1 MREQRRIL
9 AALLAGVAA
18 LAITAPATAQDWKEF
33 RSARQTPADLETLQ
47 VELAYGA
54 GRLAVEPASPGFLY
68 DLRVQYDA
76 ERFLPVRNWA
86 VEDGR
91 GNLRISLTG
100 RESSEGRR
108 RVRLD
113 GGELDV
119 SEVRRLGD
127 AAGRLQLGL
136 GRSVPIDLA
145 ISVGAAES
153 ELQLGGLS
161 LVRLS
166 VETGASDTRV
176 AFDQANPV
184 RMKELELRAGAAS
197 FRAEGLGN
205 ANFERFRFRGG
216 VGDVT
221 LDFTG
226 RWEADA
232 RGSIGM
238 GVGALRLRLPR
249 ELGVRIRKSSFL
261 TAFDAREFVQVDG
274 GWQTENWS
282 SADVHLELD
291 LDAAFGSITVERV
304 P

>member
-1 MREQRRIL
+1 MGERRRVL
-9 AALLAGVAA
+9 AALVAGVGVLAVATQAA
-18 LAITAPATAQDWKEF
+18 AQEWKEF
-33 RSARQTPADLETLQ
+33 RSARQGPADLQAFQ

-54 GRLAVEPASPGFLY
+54 GRLAVEPAPAGFLY

-76 ERFLPVRNWA
+76 QRFLPVRNWE

-91 GNLRISLTG
+91 GQLRVSLTG
-100 RESSEGRR
+100 RESEGRGG
-108 RVRLD
+108 VQLD
-113 GGELDV
+113 GRELDL
-119 SEVRRLGD
+119 SEARRLGD
-127 AAGRLQLGL
+127 SAGRLRLGL
-136 GRSVPIDLA
+136 GRAVPIDLG

-153 ELQLGGLS
+153 VLQLGGLS
-161 LVRLS
+161 LVRLV
-166 VETGASDTRV
+166 VETGASDMRV
-176 AFDQANPV
+176 SFDEPNPV
-184 RMKELELRAGAAS
+184 RMRDLELRAGAAS

-249 ELGVRIRKSSFL
+249 DLGVRIRKSSFL
-261 TAFDAREFVQVDG
+261 TAFDAKGFVQMDG

-282 SADVHLELD
+282 SADAHLELD